1 MAVSNVET
9 PDPAPQANV
18 AGAAMLPVPGIIS
31 RVAWA
36 ANENLRIANC
46 PEGPTYSDNVEM
58 AVVHHTAGSNN
69 YGPGDS
75 AAIVRGLYGYAT
87 QTLHYCDTH
96 YNFFVDKY
104 GQIFEGRFGGMDKP
118 VLAAHATGANW
129 NTVGIALI
137 GDYSNVAPPPA
148 MIASLESLLAW
159 KLAWH
164 GVDPTRNVDYK
175 TLTGTDRWPAG
186 SVHSLPAI
194 VGHRDPG
201 QTSCPGQRVYDL
213 LPAIRANVAAR
224 IVFGATDRPVPF
236 VRQTTA
242 RMRIIVGS
250 AYGPIYPAGNALR
263 PTSSASWPG
272 WAIGRDVAV
281 LPGGGS
287 GYVLDGFGGLHP
299 FGGAPPR
306 NGASWPG
313 WDIARDLV
321 LLPNGSGY
329 VLDGWGGIHPF
340 GGAPPLGKGPS
351 WVGND
356 IARKLVL
363 FPQGAYVLD
372 GNGGIHQV
380 GNAPPMP
387 ATQAWPGW
395 DIARDLVP
403 AASGPGGYVLDG
415 YGGAW
420 AVGGAP
426 GIATPYYGRDVAR
439 ALIMR
444 PEGGGYS
451 LQDDGKLAPFGGAP
465 GIRQTRTTY
474 TKAHA
479 ITSPFVIRSA
489 AVG

>member
-1 MAVSNVET
+1 M
-9 PDPAPQANV
+9 Q
-18 AGAAMLPVPGIIS
+18 L
-31 RVAWA
+31 
-36 ANENLRIANC
+36 
-46 PEGPTYSDNVEM
+46 

-104 GQIFEGRFGGMDKP
+104 GQIFEGRYGGMDKP

-129 NTVGIALI
+129 NTVGIAVI
-137 GDYSNVAPPPA
+137 GDYSTAAPPPA
-148 MIASLESLLAW
+148 MINALETLIAW

-164 GVDPTRNVDYK
+164 GVDPFNNVNYT
-175 TLTGTDRWPAG
+175 TLTGTDRWAAG
-186 SVHSLPAI
+186 TTHSLPPI

-213 LPAIRANVAAR
+213 LPAIRANVATR
-224 IVFGATDRPVPF
+224 IVFAPTDRPTTLD
-236 VRQTTA
+236 RQRG
-242 RMRIIVGS
+242 RMRIVLGS
-250 AYGPIYPAGNALR
+250 AYGPIYPAGNSPQRVSGL
-263 PTSSASWPG
+263 SWPG
-272 WAIGRDVAV
+272 WAIARDVAV
-281 LPGGGS
+281 LPGGGA

-306 NGASWPG
+306 SGAAWPG

-340 GGAPPLGKGPS
+340 GGAPSLGSGPS
-351 WVGND
+351 WPGFD
-356 IARKLVL
+356 IARKLAI

-372 GNGGIHQV
+372 GYGGVHPV
-380 GNAPPMP
+380 GGAPRMP
-387 ATQAWPGW
+387 AAHTWPGA
-395 DIARDLVP
+395 DIAKDLVP
-403 AASGPGGYVLDG
+403 AASGPGGYLLDG
-415 YGGAW
+415 YGAAW
-420 AVGGAP
+420 ALGGAP
-426 GIATPYYGRDVAR
+426 AIPAPYYGRDVAR

-444 PEGGGYS
+444 PGGGGYS
-451 LQDDGKLAPFGGAP
+451 LQSSGKLTRFGSAPSVNQSRA
-465 GIRQTRTTY
+465 TY
-474 TKAHA
+474 AGSPA
-479 ITSPFVIRSA
+479 ITTPYVINSA